1 MIALTVDRYRTFL
14 VAARCPTFFEA
25 AEELY
30 ITPATVSKHIA
41 ALERELGV
49 VLFERRPHGVALTA
63 AGERKLPL
71 VRQLV
76 EICDALGGGEAREQ
90 RQELTVL
97 ASPPPS
103 RYVLGPI
110 MDGFAAGGTGIRLNI
125 LERRG
130 VSAAVLGG
138 EYELGLTGSGRLD
151 PQQMQ
156 YICIQRF
163 QLGAVLPAKHPLAG
177 RQSVSLRELREDRF
191 VFPNPETGATPKY
204 VEFCRRCGFEPQ
216 VSCYGYREDSILFYV
231 SRGEGVALLT
241 REMFDLFNYKNVV
254 FLPLEEQLFVS
265 DYLIRSRGRVL
276 SPAAQMFWS
285 YVKKNH
291 SVKDSG

>member
-1 MIALTVDRYRTFL
+1 MSVERYRTFL
-14 VAARCPTFFEA
+14 AAARCPTFFEA

-76 EICDALGGGEAREQ
+76 EAYDALNAPE
-90 RQELTVL
+90 V
-97 ASPPPS
+97 
-103 RYVLGPI
+103 
-110 MDGFAAGGTGIRLNI
+110 RLNI

-138 EYELGLTGSGRLD
+138 EHELGFTGSGRLD
-151 PQQMQ
+151 ARQMR
-156 YICIQRF
+156 YICIQRVP
-163 QLGAVLPAKHPLAG
+163 LGAVLCTGHPLAE
-177 RQSVSLRELREDRF
+177 RECISLRELREEKF
-191 VFPNPETGATPKY
+191 VFPYPETGAAPKY
-204 VEFCRRCGFEPQ
+204 VEYCRQCGFEPQ

-231 SRGEGVALLT
+231 SRGCGAALLT
-241 REMFDLFNYKNVV
+241 HQMFQRFCCGGVV
-254 FLPLEEQLFVS
+254 FVPLEEHFAVS
-265 DYLIRSRGRVL
+265 DYLIRSRSRVL
-276 SPAAQMFWS
+276 SPEAQRFWD
-285 YVKKNH
+285 YVKQKH
-291 SVKDSG
+291 SIKD